1 MTRRSRLPVWGLPG
15 PPLFLL
21 GMTWHVVVRGS
32 LLPGLEGSAHL
43 VHLSSNESNR
53 RLDYC
58 ETEAKLALSLDFW
71 TLSSE
76 NLIAVFPVDPV
87 KENYVRK
94 VKNCI
99 FSVAFP
105 TPFKSRV
112 RLVAVSKEVLEDI
125 LDLDLRVSETDDFI
139 QLVSGKRIVSG
150 SIPLAHRYGG
160 HQFGIWAGQLGD
172 GRAHLI
178 GIYMNRNGDGRAVLR
193 SSVREFLCS
202 EAMHSLGIPT
212 SRAASLVVSDDEVWR
227 DQFYNG
233 NVVKERGA
241 VVLRVAK
248 SWFKIGSL
256 EILAHYGELDL
267 LRTLLDFIIQEHFPS
282 VKATEPN
289 RYVEFFS
296 IVVSKTAQLIA
307 LWMSVGFA
315 HGVCNTDNFSLL
327 SIIID
332 YGPFGF
338 MEAYNPDFV
347 PNTSDDERRYKIGNQ
362 ANVGMF
368 NLNKLLQAL
377 NPLLDPRQKKLAA
390 QILEGY
396 PVLYYTRFRDLFKA
410 KLGLLGDRKGDEDLI
425 AFLLHLMEKTEADFT
440 MTFRQ
445 LSEITQ
451 SQLEEL
457 NIPQQFWALK
467 MVSEHQLFPAW
478 VSQYLLRLKS
488 NMNDSDSERRK
499 RMTTVNPRYVLK
511 NWMAE
516 SAVRKAERNDFSEA
530 EHKLGEL
537 PAERDGEAPTKQGA
551 RNRTRPQN
559 PGITTGA
566 EVRHSTNRA
575 TQGPFLFVM
584 LWLWDGEHFCFLLWT

>member
-1 MTRRSRLPVWGLPG
+1 MPQGARRTITKFPSAYLGRRTRSIGFPFCCLIRRLQFPRL
-15 PPLFLL
+15 LLL
-21 GMTWHVVVRGS
+21 GVTFHAVVCS
-32 LLPGLEGSAHL
+32 LWRPGLEGSASLLHL
-43 VHLSSNESNR
+43 YSNKSNPEQG
-53 RLDYC
+53 YC
-58 ETEAKLALSLDFW
+58 EREVRLASSLDFW

-76 NLIAVFPVDPV
+76 NLIAVLPIDPV

-94 VKNCI
+94 VKNCV
-99 FSVAFP
+99 FSIAFP

-112 RLVAVSKEVLEDI
+112 HLVAVSKQVLEDI
-125 LDLDLRVSETDDFI
+125 LDLDLSVSETDDFI
-139 QLVSGKRIVSG
+139 QLVSGKKIVLG

-160 HQFGIWAGQLGD
+160 HQFGIWADQLGD

-178 GIYMNRNGDGRAVLR
+178 GIYMNRQGEKWELQLKGSGKTPYSRNGDGRAVLR
-193 SSVREFLCS
+193 SSLREFLCS
-202 EAMHSLGIPT
+202 EAMYYLRIPT
-212 SRAASLVVSDDEVWR
+212 SRAASLVVSDDAVWR
-227 DQFYNG
+227 DQFYSG

-248 SWFKIGSL
+248 SWFRIGSL

-267 LRTLLDFIIQEHFPS
+267 LRMLLDFIIQEHFPS
-282 VKATEPN
+282 VDVKEPN
-289 RYVEFFS
+289 RYLDFFAT
-296 IVVSKTAQLIA
+296 VVSETAQLIA

-327 SIIID
+327 SITID

-362 ANVGMF
+362 ANIGMF

-377 NPLLDPRQKKLAA
+377 NPLLDPRQKQLAA

-396 PVLYYTRFRDLFKA
+396 PILYDTRFRELFKA
-410 KLGLLGDRKGDEDLI
+410 KLGLLGKSKGDDDLI
-425 AFLLHLMEKTEADFT
+425 AFLLH
-440 MTFRQ
+440 
-445 LSEITQ
+445 
-451 SQLEEL
+451 
-457 NIPQQFWALK
+457 QFWALK
-467 MVSEHQLFPAW
+467 MISKHKLFPAW

-516 SAVRKAERNDFSEA
+516 SAVQKAERNDFSEVHLLQQVLRRPFQKHSAA
-530 EHKLGEL
+530 ETAGYSS
-537 PAERDGEAPTKQGA
+537 PTPSWAKDL
-551 RNRTRPQN
+551 R
-559 PGITTGA
+559 
-566 EVRHSTNRA
+566 VS
-575 TQGPFLFVM
+575 
-584 LWLWDGEHFCFLLWT
+584 CSS

>member
-1 MTRRSRLPVWGLPG
+1 MLQGARRTITNFPVAYLGRSRTRSIGFLSCCLIRRLQFPRL
-15 PPLFLL
+15 LLL
-21 GMTWHVVVRGS
+21 GVTCHAVVCSLWRPGLAGSAS
-32 LLPGLEGSAHL
+32 LLRLY
-43 VHLSSNESNR
+43 SNKSNPEQG
-53 RLDYC
+53 YC
-58 ETEAKLALSLDFW
+58 EREVRLASSLDFW

-76 NLIAVFPVDPV
+76 NLIAVLPIDPV

-94 VKNCI
+94 VKNCV
-99 FSVAFP
+99 FSIAFP

-112 RLVAVSKEVLEDI
+112 HLVAVSK
-125 LDLDLRVSETDDFI
+125 
-139 QLVSGKRIVSG
+139 
-150 SIPLAHRYGG
+150 
-160 HQFGIWAGQLGD
+160 FGIWADQLGD

-178 GIYMNRNGDGRAVLR
+178 GIYMNRQGEKWELQLKGSGKTPYSRNGDGRAVLR

-202 EAMHSLGIPT
+202 EAMYYLRIPT
-212 SRAASLVVSDDEVWR
+212 SRAASLVVSDDAVWR

-248 SWFKIGSL
+248 SWFRIGSL

-267 LRTLLDFIIQEHFPS
+267 LRMLLDFIIQEHFPS
-282 VKATEPN
+282 VDAKEPN
-289 RYVEFFS
+289 RYLDFFS
-296 IVVSKTAQLIA
+296 TVVSETAQLIA

-327 SIIID
+327 SITID

-362 ANVGMF
+362 ANIGMF

-377 NPLLDPRQKKLAA
+377 NPLLDPRQKQLAA

-396 PVLYYTRFRDLFKA
+396 PILYDTRFRELFKA
-410 KLGLLGDRKGDEDLI
+410 KLGLLGKSKGDDDLI

-451 SQLEEL
+451 SQLQEL
-457 NIPQQFWALK
+457 SIPQQFWALK
-467 MVSEHQLFPAW
+467 MISKHKLFPAW

-511 NWMAE
+511 NWMVE
-516 SAVRKAERNDFSEA
+516 SAVQKAERNDFSEVSWLTL
-530 EHKLGEL
+530 LGL
-537 PAERDGEAPTKQGA
+537 
-551 RNRTRPQN
+551 
-559 PGITTGA
+559 
-566 EVRHSTNRA
+566 
-575 TQGPFLFVM
+575 
-584 LWLWDGEHFCFLLWT
+584 FLLI